1 MKRSWTIQRQ
11 PHPALDAE
19 NRWDR
24 AFQHLLRC
32 ANPVP
37 QPQVILTSELG
48 PFRCLHLAPLVTW
61 QFDLATTFA
70 STPFVAAASADR

>member
-1 MKRSWTIQRQ
+1 MTLLIAEEERMKRSWTIHRQ
-11 PHPALDAE
+11 PQAIPDAE

-37 QPQVILTSELG
+37 QPEV
-48 PFRCLHLAPLVTW
+48 
-61 QFDLATTFA
+61 
-70 STPFVAAASADR
+70 VAQTADHEEVEDESRALCPGLDQSSGAHPID